1 LSSVSILNQN
11 IVLIRYKDEAYKLL
25 SHKLGYEL
33 SKKEGK
39 IGSPEKPVSDLGM
52 KGYRSYW
59 SKTILRFLRDY
70 KGAST
75 GLESISGTSSLSTPP
90 EREDSGSGIN
100 TDGNEVKQQKKD
112 EIIQISINKISEMT
126 GIRQDDVIETFR
138 ELGFLKYRNPI
149 PRERST
155 TGSHPINNMTNGDHR
170 YELYHQVHNHNP
182 QKNQQYNQQH
192 KLHRDEE
199 YTQKRNQNLFV
210 CITRRMVDDYIRS
223 HGVKLENRVFD
234 ICGLKWLAVKF
245 KG

>member
-1 LSSVSILNQN
+1 MIWC
-11 IVLIRYKDEAYKLL
+11 KDETHKFL

-39 IGSPEKPVSDLGM
+39 IGSPEKPISDLGM

-59 SKTILRFLRDY
+59 SKAILRLLKDY
-70 KGAST
+70 KGSNT
-75 GLESISGTSSLSTPP
+75 GLESISESSSLSTTPP
-90 EREDSGSGIN
+90 ERENNGSAN
-100 TDGNEVKQQKKD
+100 DNEGTQQKRD
-112 EIIQISINKISEMT
+112 EIIEISINKISEMT
-126 GIRQDDVIETFR
+126 GIRQDDVIDTFR

-149 PRERST
+149 PHRQT
-155 TGSHPINNMTNGDHR
+155 TAATASHPISNMTNGDHR
-170 YELYHQVHNHNP
+170 YEPYHQVQNHNL

-199 YTQKRNQNLFV
+199 YTQKRNQNRFV

-223 HGVKLENRVFD
+223 HGIRLENRVFD